1 MMGPI
6 SWSRPVDH
14 IETFRQHADD
24 CRSMARIAS
33 DAESRATW
41 NEMAERWLRCAQNA
55 QGTAHAPEPDG
66 GEPRKTNRRRM
77 PRVVAIQKKRREAS
91 H

>member
-1 MMGPI
+1 
-6 SWSRPVDH
+6 VDH

-41 NEMAERWLRCAQNA
+41 NEMAERWLRCARNA
-55 QGTAHAPEPDG
+55 QGNAHAPEAEDG
-66 GEPRKTNRRRM
+66 REPRKTNRRRM